1 MLTITVYSFSYKKG
15 YPHDDSGN
23 GGGFMFDCR
32 GMHNPGRYEEYKQLT
47 GMDRP
52 VIDFLESRGEVQEFV
67 RKAFDIVSPSVETYQ
82 RRGFTSLQVGF
93 GCTGGQHR
101 SVYCA
106 ERMARLL
113 KESYPDADVRLV
125 HRERDISRQL

>member
-1 MLTITVYSFSYKKG
+1 MLTVTIFSFSYKKG
-15 YPHDDSGN
+15 YPADESGN

-52 VIDFLESRGEVQEFV
+52 VIDFLEERGEVQKFV
-67 RKAFDIVSPSVETYQ
+67 GMAFDMVAPSIATYI
-82 RRGFTSLQVGF
+82 RRGFSSLQIGF

-106 ERMARLL
+106 EHLASLL
-113 KESYPDADVRLV
+113 KEKYKDINVRLI
-125 HRERDISRQL
+125 HREQNVER